1 MSQFL
6 IAVVCLVIAV
16 VAMVMQ
22 KTYFYISVKEL
33 KRQAAHHDPLA
44 SVLWQAVGYG
54 TTLRLF
60 LWLVTVV
67 TAGIGLV
74 LLATVAP
81 MPLAIIAVGLLLMY
95 TFAWLPNTRLSS
107 FGGRIT
113 VFATPAV
120 VWMLAKATPL
130 LRPAQQ
136 FVRQYAGQSHT
147 GLFQREDLVDML
159 TRQKH
164 QPDNRIDDAELD
176 MAIASL
182 TFGTKLVRDVFVPRS
197 RVRAVS
203 ANDEIGVSVIDEL
216 HKTLYTRF
224 PVYDGSP
231 DHIVGTL
238 YLYDLV
244 EHRMSTQ
251 PKVSSIMEPRVFY
264 VHEND
269 TLSEVLHTFY
279 QTKHQLFVVI
289 NSFDEY
295 LGIIT
300 LEDVLAQVIGRDIIH
315 PVDHAHNR
323 QEVAA
328 RHAKKA
334 AAPEAEDAS
343 EPTEQ
348 LPAEDKNE

>member
-1 MSQFL
+1 MLQFV
-6 IAVVCLVIAV
+6 IAVVCLGLAV

-33 KRQAAHHDPLA
+33 KRQASHHDPLA

-54 TTLRLF
+54 STLKLF

-67 TAGIGLV
+67 MSGVGLV

-81 MPLAIIAVGLLLMY
+81 MPLAIMAVGLLLLY

-113 VFATPAV
+113 VLATPTV

-136 FVRQYAGQSHT
+136 YARQYAGQNHT
-147 GLFQREDLVDML
+147 GLFQREDLVEML

-182 TFGTKLVRDVFVPRS
+182 TFGTKLVRDVLVPRS

-251 PKVSSIMEPRVFY
+251 PKVASVMEPRVFY

-315 PVDHAHNR
+315 PIDHAHDR
-323 QEVAA
+323 QGVAA
-328 RHAKKA
+328 RHVKKP
-334 AAPEAEDAS
+334 AAPEPELS
-343 EPTEQ
+343 EEAPDDTPKE
-348 LPAEDKNE
+348 EKSE